1 MMATI
6 MKPYIIDI
14 IYKKV
19 CDIYDYEIDQHS
31 GYESGIAVQ
40 LKNLKKFICELD
52 VNEHPTLELGVEE
65 LFSTND
71 RTNTKRFL
79 TISCKN

>member
-1 MMATI
+1 MENCAG
-6 MKPYIIDI
+6 YIL
-14 IYKKV
+14 
-19 CDIYDYEIDQHS
+19 
-31 GYESGIAVQ
+31 

-52 VNEHPTLELGVEE
+52 VNEHPTLELSVEE

-79 TISCKN
+79 TISCKIEARYYASSSPVVCTIC